1 MQANRA
7 LFIWLSFHGL
17 LCAVDATVPTKAK
30 AVYQPKKNMVF
41 VDGIKA
47 VFRGSEGTDLI
58 MASELER
65 PRLDGSKLTLEE
77 AINDAAYGQ
86 EARKY
91 KLWPS
96 PEDVDKQLRMIG
108 QANHKTP
115 KEFEELM
122 ITLGYTPEEGR
133 TAFAQMNAI
142 NSLISFKITGNLVVP
157 ESDVI
162 AYYNDHPEQE
172 PSAYQLEYYVV
183 PFAKTQSKEEQLE
196 YLKKVI
202 EKNDPKKI
210 FKWNLPFWI
219 NENEIAADKQYI
231 LDLEVGQISQPLE
244 SMYGFELFRL
254 VGKRPGRQK
263 TLEERY
269 NDIVNI
275 LRKPKYG
282 QLLSEFQKNLID
294 NASII
299 YFDLPTLSN

>member
-1 MQANRA
+1 MQANQA

-17 LCAVDATVPTKAK
+17 LCAVDATIPAK
-30 AVYQPKKNMVF
+30 TANAVYQPKKKMVF

-65 PRLDGSKLTLEE
+65 PRLDGTKLTLED

-96 PEDVDKQLRMIG
+96 PEDVDKQLRMLG
-108 QANHKTP
+108 QTNHKTP

-122 ITLGYTPEEGR
+122 VTLGYTPAEGR
-133 TAFAQMNAI
+133 NAFAQMNAI
-142 NSLISFKITGNLVVP
+142 NSLIGFKITGNLVVP

-162 AYYNDHPEQE
+162 AYFNDHPEQE

-183 PFAKTQSKEEQLE
+183 PFAKTQSKEEQLN
-196 YLKKVI
+196 YLQKVI
-202 EKNDPKKI
+202 EKNDPKKV
-210 FKWNLPFWI
+210 FKWNPPFWI
-219 NENEIAADKQYI
+219 NENEIAADKQFI
-231 LDLEVGQISQPLE
+231 VELEPGQISQPLD

-254 VGKRPGRQK
+254 VSKRPGRLK

-269 NDIVNI
+269 NDIVAI

-282 QLLSEFQKNLID
+282 QLLAEFQKNLID

-299 YFDLPTLSN
+299 YFDLPS

>member
-1 MQANRA
+1 MQANKV
-7 LFIWLSFHGL
+7 LSIILVFHSFML
-17 LCAVDATVPTKAK
+17 AETAVTPSKTVN
-30 AVYQPKKNMVF
+30 AVYKPQKKMVF

-65 PRLDGSKLTLEE
+65 PRLDGSKLTLED

-86 EARKY
+86 EVRKY

-96 PEDVDKQLRMIG
+96 PEDVDKQLRMLG

-122 ITLGYTPEEGR
+122 ITLGYTPAEGR
-133 TAFAQMNAI
+133 NAFAQMNAI

-172 PSAYQLEYYVV
+172 PAAYQLEYYVV
-183 PFAKTQSKEEQLE
+183 PFAKTQSKQEQLD
-196 YLKKVI
+196 YLQKVI

-210 FKWNLPFWI
+210 FKWNPPFWI
-219 NENEIAADKQYI
+219 NENEIAADKQFI
-231 LDLEVGQISQPLE
+231 LELEPGQISQPHD

-254 VGKRPGRQK
+254 VNKRPGRVK

-269 NDIVNI
+269 NDIANT

-282 QLLSEFQKNLID
+282 QLLSAFQKNLID

-299 YFDLPTLSN
+299 YF